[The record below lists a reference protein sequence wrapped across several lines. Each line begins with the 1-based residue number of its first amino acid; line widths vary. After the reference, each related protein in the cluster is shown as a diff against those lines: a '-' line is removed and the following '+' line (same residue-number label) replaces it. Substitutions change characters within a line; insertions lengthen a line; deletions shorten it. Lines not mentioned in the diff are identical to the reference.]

1 MSEVPTQPT
10 QPGATPE
17 PAPETTAEPAAKPK
31 RPGLRGW
38 VRGLL
43 VGALLI
49 VGVVALGVSW
59 VERQLGPVAET
70 GSVRDRAQAFE
81 VAPGWGAAQVAGAL
95 EDAGLVRNARV
106 FSVYLQLE
114 NLDRS
119 VGEGLYTL
127 SPSLSVPELARRLA
141 RGGRPRVT
149 SAVIPE
155 GFRTAQVVNRLKTKL
170 GVDIG
175 PLVRR
180 PGALRPAFVPVGAG
194 LEGYLFPARYDF
206 PVGSSPEDAVQQMLR
221 RFERELTPGVR
232 QNLKTLGLSVQAWV
246 TLASM
251 VQAEAGSYAEMP
263 VIAGVFLNRL
273 DRKMLLQSDPTVAYG
288 LGKRLPELDAVAG
301 DLRRDTPWNTY
312 TRAGLPRTPI
322 GNPGANALLV
332 IFQAQRVN
340 AEGQPYLYFLHAP
353 GGEFRPNLTL
363 EGHNR
368 DVATYLRG
376 TP

>member
-1 MSEVPTQPT
+1 MSEVPTKPT
-10 QPGATPE
+10 QPAPE
-17 PAPETTAEPAAKPK
+17 PVELAPK

-43 VGALLI
+43 VGVLLV
-49 VGVVALGVSW
+49 VGVVALGVRW
-59 VERQLGPVAET
+59 VERQLQPVAET
-70 GSVRDRAQAFE
+70 GAVQDKAQTFE

-106 FSVYLQLE
+106 FSVYLRLE

-127 SPSLSVPELARRLA
+127 SPSLSVPQLARRLA
-141 RGGRPRVT
+141 RGGQPRITAV
-149 SAVIPE
+149 VIPE
-155 GFRTAQVVNRLKTKL
+155 GFRTTQVVSRLKTEL

-175 PLVRR
+175 PLVKR
-180 PGALRPAFVPVGAG
+180 PGALRPAFVPKGTG

-206 PVGSSPEDAVQQMLR
+206 PVGSSAQDIVQQMLR
-221 RFERELTPGVR
+221 RFERELTPSVR
-232 QNLKTLGLSVQAWV
+232 QNLKTLGLSVEAWV

-273 DRKMLLQSDPTVAYG
+273 DRGMLLQSDPTVAYG
-288 LGKRLPELDAVAG
+288 LGKRLPDLDAVAG
-301 DLRRDTPWNTY
+301 DLKQDTPWNTY

-322 GNPGANALLV
+322 GNPGARALQV
-332 IFQAQRVN
+332 IFQAQRTN
-340 AEGQPYLYFLHAP
+340 AQGQPYLYFLHAP

-368 DVATYLRG
+368 DVAAYLK
-376 TP
+376 